1 MENIGAVKELCK
13 VTGSLETRI
22 EQLERINAR
31 LMRIQK
37 HKRTK
42 SSSNKE
48 EDTDSADFDSEI
60 CSNKTIQFI
69 IIILI
74 IIMTVWCVIFC
85 CFYRKF
91 LLIFNK
97 FLVSRPFPRF
107 TLWKDNVRI
116 ISLTDFRTP

>member
-37 HKRTK
+37 HKRSK
-42 SSSNKE
+42 SCKDDLDSS
-48 EDTDSADFDSEI
+48 DADSSDFDAEI

-74 IIMTVWCVIFC
+74 IIMTVWYVI
-85 CFYRKF
+85 
-91 LLIFNK
+91 
-97 FLVSRPFPRF
+97 
-107 TLWKDNVRI
+107 
-116 ISLTDFRTP
+116 

>member
-22 EQLERINAR
+22 EQLERING
-31 LMRIQK
+31 LMGIQK

-42 SSSNKE
+42 SCKANLDASDDDSS
-48 EDTDSADFDSEI
+48 DFDAEI

-74 IIMTVWCVIFC
+74 IIMTVW
-85 CFYRKF
+85 
-91 LLIFNK
+91 
-97 FLVSRPFPRF
+97 
-107 TLWKDNVRI
+107 
-116 ISLTDFRTP
+116 

>member
-37 HKRTK
+37 HKRSK
-42 SSSNKE
+42 SCPDDDDCNHSE
-48 EDTDSADFDSEI
+48 ADYETEI

-69 IIILI
+69 IIVLI
-74 IIMTVWCVIFC
+74 IIMTVW
-85 CFYRKF
+85 
-91 LLIFNK
+91 
-97 FLVSRPFPRF
+97 
-107 TLWKDNVRI
+107 
-116 ISLTDFRTP
+116 